1 MSQKDYYQILGVA
14 RDADKNDIKRAFKR
28 LAREYHPDV
37 AEDKTT
43 AEVKFGEINEAYS
56 VLSDDEKKA
65 YYDRYGHAPGAN
77 QGDPGGGFGG
87 GGGGFGGFGGF
98 GDLFESLF
106 DLGGGGGRRQQS
118 RPSRGADYRM
128 GMRLTL
134 EEAFQGVTK
143 EVELTSDVNCSKC
156 DGKQTL
162 EADGFANC
170 GTCHG
175 TGQLH
180 QQVRTPFGQLTQV
193 VPCGAC
199 QGRGR
204 TLKKPCPDC
213 QGRGSVEKK
222 RALQVKVPAGIDTGK
237 LIRMPGEGAPGNL
250 GGPSG
255 DLYLAIEVEAHKT
268 VERRGNDLFTKKSI
282 YFADAALGGEVTV
295 EVLLGQS
302 EALKIPAG
310 TQNGTVFRFKGKGM
324 PKLDRSSRGDLNV
337 MVEVI
342 VPTKLNSKQKKLLK
356 EFAEAGSQDAEPASL
371 FDKIKDALW
380 GGH

>member
-14 RDADKNDIKRAFKR
+14 KDADKNDIKRAFKR

-37 AEDKTT
+37 AEDKSS

-56 VLSDDEKKA
+56 VLSDDEKRA

-77 QGDPGGGFGG
+77 QGDPGGG
-87 GGGGFGGFGGF
+87 GGFGGGFGGF

-118 RPSRGADYRM
+118 RPARGADYRM
-128 GMRLTL
+128 GIRLTL
-134 EEAFQGVTK
+134 EEAFQGVNK
-143 EVELTSDVNCSKC
+143 EIELTSDVTCGRC
-156 DGKQTL
+156 EGRQTL
-162 EADGFANC
+162 EADGFVNC
-170 GTCHG
+170 TTCHG

-193 VPCGAC
+193 VPCGGC

-204 TLKKPCPDC
+204 TLKKPCPEC
-213 QGRGSVEKK
+213 SGRGSVEKK

-255 DLYLAIEVEAHKT
+255 DLYLAIEVEPHKA
-268 VERRGNDLFTKKSI
+268 VERRGNDLFVKHSI
-282 YFADAALGGEVTV
+282 FFTDAALGGQVEV
-295 EVLLGQS
+295 EVLLEQKES
-302 EALKIPAG
+302 LKIPPG

-337 MVEVI
+337 LVEVI
-342 VPTKLNSKQKKLLK
+342 VPTKLNAKQKKLLK
-356 EFAEAGSQDAEPASL
+356 EFGEAGSQEAEPASL